1 MLQAHKKIYTLT
13 SFNNLEGDGMKWLE
27 KKTEKGILKYRMPTI
42 LEAIGLVKLMRE
54 HFSVDD
60 HIGAKLEIMKNVK
73 DLLDY
78 SLLDGIKSFDDLNEH
93 GDEFTSVLYEISD
106 EILVKVVDSFAKKN

>member
-1 MLQAHKKIYTLT
+1 
-13 SFNNLEGDGMKWLE
+13 MKWLE
-27 KKTEKGILKYRMPTI
+27 KSTNKGVLKYRMPTI
-42 LEAIGLVKLMRE
+42 LETITLVKLMRE
-54 HFSVDD
+54 HFLVED
-60 HIGAKLEIMKNVK
+60 HIGAKLEIMKNIK

-78 SLLDGIKSFDDLNEH
+78 SSLDNIKSFDELNQY